1 MITDTA
7 VGPANAGDGAM
18 TDQLTRDLDP
28 DTASDTVDDHTD
40 ESAVDSEDNGTHGV
54 ASGPV
59 DDGRD
64 ATDGEDTDCED
75 GERPAIYG
83 DAAYG
88 SGANLANLERRGIVA
103 NTKVQPPA
111 SRGGLFTKDAFAID
125 LEADTVTCPGGH
137 TVAIGRNTDGD
148 GVARFG
154 VLCLTCPLRDRCTT
168 AKAGRA
174 VTVSRYERL
183 LAAARTRQADPAWR
197 DDYRATRPKVERKL
211 AHMLRAGRRARRRG
225 RSKVDADWNYTGAGV
240 NYARLARLGLRTVAG
255 SWQIATT

>member
-1 MITDTA
+1 MITDTT

-28 DTASDTVDDHTD
+28 HRDTDTQDNDTDDQSAHPAP
-40 ESAVDSEDNGTHGV
+40 AVDEDNGTVGE
-54 ASGPV
+54 ASEPV
-59 DDGRD
+59 DDGQD
-64 ATDGEDTDCED
+64 ATDGEDTD

-125 LEADTVTCPGGH
+125 LTDDTVTCPGGH
-137 TVAIGRNTDGD
+137 TVAIRRDDHGD

-154 VLCLTCPLRDRCTT
+154 ALCLTAMMQGPPGRWWRLRS
-168 AKAGRA
+168 GG
-174 VTVSRYERL
+174 S
-183 LAAARTRQADPAWR
+183 ARGSDPQL
-197 DDYRATRPKVERKL
+197 D
-211 AHMLRAGRRARRRG
+211 
-225 RSKVDADWNYTGAGV
+225 
-240 NYARLARLGLRTVAG
+240 
-255 SWQIATT
+255 